1 MLIALKEV
9 IPIGA
14 SLASMAA
21 AGALALWVG
30 KQHRGTDKM
39 MGISSAVRAG
49 AMAFLKREFKIVIPI
64 AIALTIIISF
74 TSGISN
80 GVSFAVGAAMSG
92 IAGLLSL
99 RITVKA
105 AIRAAQATSRGLG
118 PAFATAFR
126 GGATV
131 GLSVPAMALI
141 VITVLYLAFPEP
153 LMIAGVGIGASL
165 IALFIR
171 AGGGIFT
178 KAADLGAD
186 LVGKVEAGI
195 PEDDPRNPAT
205 IADNVGDNVGDAA
218 GMGSDVYES
227 FIVTLLAAML
237 LGALVLPDSLKDV
250 AGETFSNI
258 NLSVIN
264 ISVNPLVLYPI
275 LIGASGLIASIIG
288 AMTITSRQIKD
299 PMKPLNIAFII
310 SALIAIVLNFFMTT
324 MFFGNTVLAYALFG
338 TTVVGVILVPIIQR
352 ITDYFTNYKYKPVRE
367 IVDSIKWGYAS
378 NVLTG
383 ITMGMRSTGPFMLAI
398 VVVLGTSYGIIFG
411 ITGDPLMGIYGTAM
425 AATAMLSLA
434 GIVLCIDA
442 FGPISDNA
450 GGLVEMTGM
459 GEENRT
465 ITDKIDAVGNTTK
478 AITKGFAI
486 ASAGLAA
493 LAMIQAFQHEADK
506 IFPTKEFLYSL
517 SDVGL
522 VIGLLVGGLIPF
534 FVTSQLI
541 TGVGNAAS
549 KMVEE
554 IRRQFKEK
562 PGILD
567 GKETPDY
574 ARCVDIATSASL
586 RELWKPALVTVA
598 APIIIGIILGPTA
611 VAGVLMGAVVS
622 GLFLA
627 YHLANSGG
635 AWDNAK
641 KYVELLG
648 KKKTE
653 AHAIAVVGDLIG
665 DPYKDTA
672 GPALNTVIK
681 LLNTVAIVFVPVF
694 IAILAM

>member
-1 MLIALKEV
+1 MTFEEIL
-9 IPIGA
+9 PIGA
-14 SLASMAA
+14 AIASMGVAA
-21 AGALALWVG
+21 ALAGWVSR
-30 KQHRGTDKM
+30 QQSGTEQM
-39 MGISSAVRAG
+39 MKISVAVRQG
-49 AMAFLKREFKIVIPI
+49 AQAFLRREFRIVIPV
-64 AIALTIIISF
+64 AVALAIIIAF
-74 TSGISN
+74 ASGFSN
-80 GVSFAVGAAMSG
+80 GIAFAVGAAMSA
-92 IAGLLSL
+92 IAGLISL
-99 RITVKA
+99 KITVKA
-105 AIRAAQATSRGLG
+105 AVRAAQATHKGLG

-141 VITVLYLAFPEP
+141 VITILFFVFPNP

-227 FIVTLLAAML
+227 YIVTVLAAML
-237 LGALVLPDSLKDV
+237 LGALIVPASVQAIGGDRFAPTTLSL
-250 AGETFSNI
+250 AGIEVS
-258 NLSVIN
+258 
-264 ISVNPLVLYPI
+264 PLIIYPM
-275 LIGASGLIASIIG
+275 LIGAAGLIASIIG
-288 AMTITSRQIKD
+288 AMTITSRKITD
-299 PMKPLNIAFII
+299 PMKPLDVAFIV
-310 SALIAIVLNFFMTT
+310 SAAIAIALNFLFTT
-324 MFFGNTVLAYALFG
+324 TFLGYNVLSYALFA
-338 TTVVGVILVPIIQR
+338 TTVVGVILVPVIQK
-352 ITDYFTNYKYKPVRE
+352 ITDYYTNYKYKPVRE
-367 IVDSIKWGYAS
+367 IADSTKWGYAS
-378 NVLTG
+378 NTLTG
-383 ITMGMRSTGPFMLAI
+383 IVKGMQSTGPFMLAI
-398 VVVLGTSYGIIFG
+398 IVVLGISYGITFG
-411 ITGDPLMGIYGTAM
+411 ITQDPLMGIYGTAM
-425 AATAMLSLA
+425 AAMAMLSLA

-450 GGLVEMTGM
+450 GGIVEMTSM
-459 GEENRT
+459 GDENRE
-465 ITDKIDAVGNTTK
+465 ITDKIDAAGNTTK

-493 LAMIQAFQHEADK
+493 LAMIQAFQHEANK
-506 IFPTKEFLYSL
+506 IFPSKTFEYSL

-522 VIGLLVGGLIPF
+522 VIGLLIGGLIPF
-534 FVTSQLI
+534 FVTSLLI
-541 TGVGNAAS
+541 AGVSRSAS
-549 KMVEE
+549 KMVDEV
-554 IRRQFKEK
+554 RRQFKDI

-567 GKETPDY
+567 GKATPDY
-574 ARCVDIATSASL
+574 AKCVDIATTASL

-598 APIIIGIILGPTA
+598 APIRTGVLLGPTA

-641 KYVELLG
+641 KYIEMQG

-653 AHAIAVVGDLIG
+653 AHAVAVVGDLIG

-694 IAILAM
+694 IALLAL

>member
-1 MLIALKEV
+1 MAFEDVL
-9 IPIGA
+9 PIGA
-14 SLASMAA
+14 AIASIGAA
-21 AGALALWVG
+21 AGLAVWVG
-30 KQHRGTDKM
+30 KQHSGTEKM
-39 MGISSAVRAG
+39 LSISSAVRQG
-49 AMAFLKREFKIVIPI
+49 AQAFIRREFKIVIPV
-64 AIALTIIISF
+64 AVALAVIIGF
-74 TSGISN
+74 TSGFSN
-80 GVSFAVGAAMSG
+80 GAAFAVGAALSG
-92 IAGLLSL
+92 LAGLIALK
-99 RITVKA
+99 ITVRA
-105 AIRAAQATSRGLG
+105 AVRTAQATSNGLG

-131 GLSVPAMALI
+131 GLLVPAMALI
-141 VITVLYLAFPEP
+141 AITVLFFVFPDP
-153 LMIAGVGIGASL
+153 LTIAGIGIGASL

-227 FIVTLLAAML
+227 YIVTALAAML
-237 LGALVLPDSLKDV
+237 LGALIPLAPLQALGGQSFGLKALSI
-250 AGETFSNI
+250 AGIEVS
-258 NLSVIN
+258 
-264 ISVNPLVLYPI
+264 PLIIFPL
-275 LIGASGLIASIIG
+275 LIGAAGLIASIVG
-288 AMTITSRQIKD
+288 AMTITQRKISD
-299 PMKPLNIAFII
+299 PMKPLDVAFMV
-310 SALIAIVLNFFMTT
+310 SAAIAIALNFFFTT
-324 MFFGNTVLAYALFG
+324 MFLGYSPLAYALFA
-338 TTVVGVILVPIIQR
+338 TTVVGVILVPVIQR
-352 ITDYFTNYKYKPVRE
+352 ITDYYTNYKYKPVRE
-367 IVDSIKWGYAS
+367 IADSTKWGYAS
-378 NVLTG
+378 NTLTG
-383 ITMGMRSTGPFMLAI
+383 IIMGMQSTGPFMVAI
-398 VVVLGTSYGIIFG
+398 VVVLGVSYGITFG
-411 ITGDPLMGIYGTAM
+411 ITHDPLMGIYGTAM
-425 AATAMLSLA
+425 AAMAMLSLA

-450 GGLVEMTGM
+450 GGIVEMTGM
-459 GEENRT
+459 GDANRD
-465 ITDKIDAVGNTTK
+465 ITDKIDAAGNTTK

-506 IFPTKEFLYSL
+506 IFPAMTFEYSL

-522 VIGLLVGGLIPF
+522 VMGLLIGGLIPF
-534 FVTSQLI
+534 FVTSLLI
-541 TGVGNAAS
+541 AGVSRSAS
-549 KMVEE
+549 KMVDEV
-554 IRRQFKEK
+554 RRQFKEI

-567 GKETPDY
+567 GKATPDY
-574 ARCVDIATSASL
+574 AKCVDIATGASL

-598 APIIIGIILGPTA
+598 APIITGVLLGPTA
-611 VAGVLMGAVVS
+611 VVGVLMGAVVS

-641 KYVELLG
+641 KYIEMQG

-653 AHAIAVVGDLIG
+653 AHAVAVVGDLIG

-694 IAILAM
+694 IAILAL